1 MAMVRNLC
9 SPILSGL
16 VAAVSLGVGLAPT
29 PASAEMVL
37 SHVIVDMQP
46 GKPSHDD
53 IEVWN
58 SGTERMYVVAEPSE
72 IRSPGLQGEQRLS
85 NPDPAVTG
93 LLVSPQRMVLEPGQR
108 RMVRVSAIAARQ
120 QLDRVYRVTIKP
132 VAGDVTADTTAI
144 KVLVGYDVLVLYRPD
159 AITGEV
165 TATRSG
171 RTLRLHNA
179 SNTSQ
184 EVFDGKQCDAEGK
197 NCKTLGANRL
207 YAGADWDQ
215 ELPYDTPVEYHV
227 TAGNGTRTV
236 KF

>member
-1 MAMVRNLC
+1 MISNWRTSILCGLAAVAMSAAMAPAPAAAEM
-9 SPILSGL
+9 ILSQ
-16 VAAVSLGVGLAPT
+16 
-29 PASAEMVL
+29 
-37 SHVIVDMQP
+37 VIVDLQP
-46 GKPSHDD
+46 GKPGHDD

-72 IRSPGLQGEQRLS
+72 IRSPGRQDEQRVS
-85 NPDPAVTG
+85 NPDPSVTG

-108 RMVRVSAIAARQ
+108 RMVRVSAIIARQ
-120 QLDRVYRVTIKP
+120 PVDRIYRVTIKP
-132 VAGDVTADTTAI
+132 VAGDVTAEATAI

-171 RTLRLHNA
+171 RTLKLHNG
-179 SNTSQ
+179 SNTAQ
-184 EVFDGKQCDAEGK
+184 EVFDGKQCDAGGQ

-207 YAGADWDQ
+207 YAGADWEQ
-215 ELPYDTPVEYHV
+215 ALPYDTPVEYRV
-227 TAGNGTRTV
+227 TAGNGTKTV